1 MKVGTES
8 IGSELWGFFYYPTMD
23 LVASVSTVLH
33 YLYRSVTLS
42 FTLSFTSSLYYLL
55 HYLFKSTTLY
65 FTLYFTEVFHYRWE
79 NGRQLSLLSNYRKE

>member
-42 FTLSFTSSLYYLL
+42 FTLSFTSSLNYLL
-55 HYLFKSTTLY
+55 HDLFRSTTLY
-65 FTLYFTEVFHYRWE
+65 FTLSLQKYFIIGGKMVDNY
-79 NGRQLSLLSNYRKE
+79 LS